1 MALSEHHGAVRVQ
14 AGPYPLRLSAM
25 SERPLKILQIAFAC
39 EPERGSEPAVGWN
52 CAYAASRDKPVWV
65 ITDPSHK
72 AGIEAWLKK
81 HDERNIHVAYHAMPA
96 WTQWMWRIQFT
107 VNLYYYLWN
116 IGATKRARRM
126 HATHRFDLVHHVTY
140 VRYWMPSAGA
150 GVGIPFVWGPLG
162 GGESAPPGFLRG
174 VGLKGLFEENL
185 RALMRWVF
193 ERDPWLRRTAR
204 ASTVAIACSEDTAA
218 RMRRLGVKDLRVMS
232 SIGITPGGLG
242 EHVARPADGKVRFV
256 SVGRLLHWKG
266 FHFGLEAFAK
276 AAIPNAEFVIVG
288 NGPEM
293 ERLQVLVD
301 RLGIR
306 EKVTFTGELP
316 WRDGLKQFQAADV
329 LVHPSLHDSGG
340 FVLLEAMEMHKPVV
354 CLKLGGPGVYVN
366 DTTGFAIEA
375 RSIPQVI
382 DDLAAAMRQLA
393 VDPALRKRLGD
404 AGHQRAVTEFT
415 WARKAQDTEHI
426 YREVAGRS

>member
-1 MALSEHHGAVRVQ
+1 MN
-14 AGPYPLRLSAM
+14 
-25 SERPLKILQIAFAC
+25 ERPLKVLQIAFAC
-39 EPERGSEPAVGWN
+39 EPERGSEPAVGWH

-65 ITDPSHK
+65 ITDPSHRER
-72 AGIEAWLKK
+72 IEAWLKR
-81 HDERNIHVAYHAMPA
+81 HDERNIRVAYHAMPS

-116 IGATKRARRM
+116 IGAVKLAKRL
-126 HATHRFDLVHHVTY
+126 HAEHRFDLVHHVTY

-150 GVGIPFVWGPLG
+150 ALGIPFVWGPLG

-185 RALMRWVF
+185 RAAMRWVF
-193 ERDPWLRRTAR
+193 ECDPALKRTAK
-204 ASTVAIACSEDTAA
+204 ASTVAVACSEDTAT

-242 EHVARPADGKVRFV
+242 DHTPRPADGKVRFI

-276 AAIPNAEFVIVG
+276 ADLPNGEFVVVG

-293 ERLQVLVD
+293 GRLQALVD

-306 EKVTFTGELP
+306 DKVTFTGELP

-340 FVLLEAMEMHKPVV
+340 FVLLEAMEMRKPVV

-366 DTTGFAIEA
+366 EHTGYAIPA
-375 RSIPQVI
+375 TSIPQVI
-382 DDLAAAMRQLA
+382 DDLATAMRQLA
-393 VDPALRKRLGD
+393 ADPDLRQRLGQ
-404 AGHQRAVTEFT
+404 AGHARATTEFT
-415 WARKAQDTEHI
+415 WARKAQDTERL
-426 YREVAGRS
+426 YREVVGRG

>member
-1 MALSEHHGAVRVQ
+1 
-14 AGPYPLRLSAM
+14 M
-25 SERPLKILQIAFAC
+25 SQRPLKVLQIAFAC

-72 AGIEAWLKK
+72 DKIEAWLTK
-81 HDERNIHVAYHAMPA
+81 HGERNLHIAYHAMPS
-96 WTQWMWRIQFT
+96 WTQWMWKIQFT

-116 IGATKRARRM
+116 IGAAKLAKRM
-126 HATHRFDLVHHVTY
+126 HAEHQFDLVHHVTY

-150 GVGIPFVWGPLG
+150 ALGIPFVWGPLG

-193 ERDPWLRRTAR
+193 ERDPALTRTAK
-204 ASTVAIACSEDTAA
+204 ASTIAVACSEDTAA

-242 EHVARPADGKVRFV
+242 GHKPRPADGKVRFV

-276 AAIPNAEFVIVG
+276 AALPDSEFVVVG

-293 ERLQVLVD
+293 GRLQALVD

-306 EKVTFTGELP
+306 DKVTFTGELP
-316 WRDGLKQFQAADV
+316 WRDGLEQFQLADV

-340 FVLLEAMEMHKPVV
+340 FVLLEAMEMRKPVV

-366 DTTGFAIEA
+366 DSTGFAIEA
-375 RSIPQVI
+375 QNIPQVI
-382 DDLAAAMRQLA
+382 DDLAKAMQKLAGNEGLRRQL
-393 VDPALRKRLGD
+393 GE
-404 AGHQRAVTEFT
+404 AGHQRVVTEFT
-415 WARKAQDTEHI
+415 WAKKAIDTERL
-426 YREVAGRS
+426 YQEAVSR